1 VIEKAPLNDTLMQDC
16 YRKAVPKNMVIV
28 ARYDIK
34 FNEDTHIFNKE

>member
-16 YRKAVPKNMVIV
+16 YHKAVPKNMIIV

-34 FNEDTHIFNKE
+34 LNEDTHIFNKE